1 MRIATW
7 NVERLKHHK
16 DIDKMLA
23 EIQSVSA
30 DILVLTETDI
40 RLLPEYPHYYQT
52 PLLAG
57 LQPIYYADTE
67 NRVSIFSKYECVGRY
82 KTYDEN
88 TAICT
93 ELATDNGNLL
103 VYGTIIGITGNRR
116 PDFIPDLKAQMEDVR
131 RLSSEGHNI
140 CVIGDYNLSF
150 SDGWYYTKEG
160 RRLVEETFSESGIR
174 ILTRDRVECIDHIAV
189 SDGFADKV
197 ISIDEWNC
205 EKKLSDHKGIVIE
218 IIEKVIF

>member
-7 NVERLKHHK
+7 NVERLKHYQEK
-16 DIDKMLA
+16 DLMLS
-23 EIQSVSA
+23 EIEKASA

-40 RLLPEYPHYYQT
+40 RLMPDFPHYYQT

-67 NRVSIFSKYECVGRY
+67 NRVSVFSKYECLGHY
-82 KTYDEN
+82 ETYDKN
-88 TAICT
+88 TAICV
-93 ELATDNGNLL
+93 ELATDRGNLL

-131 RLSSEGHNI
+131 RLTSEGHNI

-150 SDGWYYTKEG
+150 SDGCYYTKEG
-160 RRLVEETFSESGIR
+160 RKLVEDTFSECGIS
-174 ILTRDRVECIDHIAV
+174 ILTRDRAECIDHIAV
-189 SDGFADKV
+189 SDSFADKV
-197 ISIDEWNC
+197 ISVDEWNYD
-205 EKKLSDHKGIVIE
+205 KKLSDHKGIVIE
-218 IIEKVIF
+218 I